1 MNKNKA
7 FFWLIPILII
17 LLIDLIILGYV
28 FKMEFNSIQPGEPGH
43 PTGLM
48 TAFVAVVLLIPTVII
63 SAIFVFITKV
73 RYDKLST
80 HYPKNDGLVGDKHS
94 ETNQVTVGDFSY
106 YEKKQQIDK

>member
-80 HYPKNDGLVGDKHS
+80 HYPKNDGLVGDKNS
-94 ETNQVTVGDFSY
+94 ETNQVTVVDLSY